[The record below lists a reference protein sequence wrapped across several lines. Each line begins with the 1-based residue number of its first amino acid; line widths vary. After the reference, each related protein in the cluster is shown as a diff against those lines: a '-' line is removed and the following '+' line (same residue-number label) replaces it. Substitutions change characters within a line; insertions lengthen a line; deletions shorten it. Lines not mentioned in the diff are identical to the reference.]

1 MKIAI
6 FGDSFADDH
15 VNWIDQGRWLDV
27 GPSWV
32 DFLRN
37 FYEVDNFATGGSCLY
52 FSKIKF
58 DECDLSAYDKIIYI
72 VTDPHRRYNYGRNWN
87 NGNVQ
92 RELAKSNLPV
102 GLKEE
107 LIALRYFFTYVF
119 NESDLYFHNLMVED
133 IKQKYPSVL
142 FLDYD
147 LLNRASNNECKQLTN
162 GKLEVWEVYRQGNSD
177 ARKCHLCEE
186 NNLIL
191 GKQIQHCLENNLDLD
206 IDIEKFVTPP
216 RELDYYFR
224 KVV

>member
-1 MKIAI
+1 
-6 FGDSFADDH
+6 
-15 VNWIDQGRWLDV
+15 
-27 GPSWV
+27 
-32 DFLRN
+32 
-37 FYEVDNFATGGSCLY
+37 
-52 FSKIKF
+52 
-58 DECDLSAYDKIIYI
+58 
-72 VTDPHRRYNYGRNWN
+72 
-87 NGNVQ
+87 
-92 RELAKSNLPV
+92 
-102 GLKEE
+102 
-107 LIALRYFFTYVF
+107 
-119 NESDLYFHNLMVED
+119 MVED

-186 NNLIL
+186 NNLNL
-191 GKQIQHCLENNLDLD
+191 GKQIQYCLENNLDLN